1 MTSSTARYWRE
12 FPARYNLLG
21 VECGNCSQVYFP
33 PRLICPNC
41 TRRSIGKMRSKKL
54 SGEGEVFSYTVV
66 HDPHPDYRLQV
77 PYVMALVRMK
87 EGVNVLGQIVDC
99 EPEKVEIGTK
109 VKACFR
115 KLKEEGDAGLIH
127 YGYKFTLAE

>member
-33 PRLICPNC
+33 PRHICPNC

-54 SGEGEVFSYTVV
+54 SGEGEVFSFTVV
-66 HDPHPDYRLQV
+66 HDPHPDYAMQV

-87 EGVNVLGQIVDC
+87 EGIDVLGQVVDC
-99 EPEKVEIGTK
+99 ETKQVEIGTRVK
-109 VKACFR
+109 VCFR
-115 KLKEEGDAGLIH
+115 KLREEGESGLIH
-127 YGYKFTLAE
+127 YGYKFALAE